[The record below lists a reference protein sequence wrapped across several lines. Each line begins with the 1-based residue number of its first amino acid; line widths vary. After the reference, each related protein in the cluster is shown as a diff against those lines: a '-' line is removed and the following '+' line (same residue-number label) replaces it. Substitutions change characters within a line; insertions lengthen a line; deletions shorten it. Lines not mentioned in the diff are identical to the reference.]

1 MATNNEQAF
10 NQNYKLRYSKEI
22 ELLDNLESALNEAAN
37 NLDIDKM
44 ESLISDFERKFYSDL
59 RVSNRQSFDILKASA
74 QQRILEIKKRK
85 ELLAQR
91 QREIQATEDAYQKLQ
106 DIKKLVLTAKTTSE
120 LEKAKKKYEAWKNEI
135 GRSRKIKFGWKY
147 NKKVDNL
154 KSAIDEG
161 IGPED
166 AISELKNMIDRA
178 SHSGGFENDSQI
190 KTWMN
195 KYPENAF
202 HEVYKKEV
210 RDLTDKA
217 FSLIKQPETENIE
230 YLVALTPGFLF
241 MSPTQAHAVNDLKNI
256 MDKNSSNFKN
266 LLEWIYTYRN
276 VSFSEPYRQAIST
289 LIPAEFGLSL
299 NKQYSIPSFYNNKNL
314 KTKDIKNL
322 VKDTV
327 INYFGILLCGNDL
340 SSTKKGFI
348 VDTFVQSQENET
360 LSEITQTNEDTDKL
374 IKAEDNSIISV
385 TYSEEKK
392 STEITINDNFN
403 EPTESS
409 KSVDSEQNSLNV
421 EITPISDTISTTV
434 KDISPEIQ
442 VEISNILP
450 DIEFVEEQITS
461 SAIITDTTAD
471 TSAEIEEDSEELA
484 KDTSTEK
491 PENKSEKGDSFE
503 ITASY
508 EEISDSAIE
517 IPLAPSETISKK
529 IDETSDSNLITEK
542 NSFIQPKVTYT
553 HELEGDSSETDL
565 EIAYSETSE
574 INSENINPYQLTE
587 FDIDN
592 IENLY
597 SLVNS
602 RTKQQIID
610 GNPSFET
617 EEHEENDISMYQK
630 IKD

>member
-120 LEKAKKKYEAWKNEI
+120 LEKAKKKYEKWKNEI

-147 NKKVDNL
+147 NKKIDNL
-154 KSAIDEG
+154 KAAIDEG
-161 IGPED
+161 VGPED

-217 FSLIKQPETENIE
+217 FSLIKQPETENSE
-230 YLVALTPGFLF
+230 YLVTLIPGFLF

-266 LLEWIYTYRN
+266 LLEWIYIYRN

-299 NKQYSIPSFYNNKNL
+299 NKQYSIPTFYNNKNL

-340 SSTKKGFI
+340 STTKKGFI
-348 VDTFVQSQENET
+348 VDTFVHYQENEI
-360 LSEITQTNEDTDKL
+360 LSEITKTDEDTDKI

-385 TYSEEKK
+385 TYSEEKN
-392 STEITINDNFN
+392 STEIIIEDVSNGCI
-403 EPTESS
+403 ETESS
-409 KSVDSEQNSLNV
+409 DSKSNIPQE
-421 EITPISDTISTTV
+421 
-434 KDISPEIQ
+434 ISPEIQ

-450 DIEFVEEQITS
+450 DIEFAEEQFTS
-461 SAIITDTTAD
+461 SATIID
-471 TSAEIEEDSEELA
+471 TSADNSKKMPAEFEEDSEEITI
-484 KDTSTEK
+484 DTSIEKTENRSK
-491 PENKSEKGDSFE
+491 KRDSFE

-517 IPLAPSETISKK
+517 IPLTVSETLSKK
-529 IDETSDSNLITEK
+529 IEEISDSNLRNENNTV
-542 NSFIQPKVTYT
+542 IQPKTTYSY
-553 HELEGDSSETDL
+553 ELEEDSSESNL
-565 EIAYSETSE
+565 EITYSETSE
-574 INSENINPYQLTE
+574 INSENIDPYQLTE
-587 FDIDN
+587 YDIDN

-597 SLVNS
+597 SFVNL
-602 RTKQQIID
+602 RTKQQTID
-610 GNPSFET
+610 DKTSFEI
-617 EEHEENDISMYQK
+617 EEQEEENDISMYQK